1 MWIPPMSSVFKEQ
14 WESAHSIK
22 LQTEEPMEKFRVKEK
37 ANLLRD
43 NHSENLDRTYIGHI
57 WLQALA
63 NFPNSPER
71 VHTVT
76 ISTCNMRM

>member
-1 MWIPPMSSVFKEQ
+1 MK
-14 WESAHSIK
+14 
-22 LQTEEPMEKFRVKEK
+22 KFSVKEK

-43 NHSENLDRTYIGHI
+43 NHSENLDRTYMGHI

-63 NFPNSPER
+63 NVPNSPER

-76 ISTCNMRM
+76 ISTYSMRM